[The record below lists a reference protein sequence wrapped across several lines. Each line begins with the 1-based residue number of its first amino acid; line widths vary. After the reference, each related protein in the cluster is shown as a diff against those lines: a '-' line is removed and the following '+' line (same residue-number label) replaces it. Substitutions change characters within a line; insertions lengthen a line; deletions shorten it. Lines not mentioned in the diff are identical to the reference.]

1 MFRIRANLNPPAA
14 RRVFHAKAVNRR
26 GVVIADFLLLGVE
39 AHALSDDG
47 LVRFAGRAPDR
58 ERHLEAYD

>member
-39 AHALSDDG
+39 AHPLADDG
-47 LVRFAGRAPDR
+47 LVRFTRRTPDR